1 MTGLGWL
8 LLGGSPR
15 IGAVL
20 PSVLI
25 AFAPYWLGFLVVLPY
40 TGPGVARI
48 VKVWHLLLLWQLLR
62 PALGVGSTAALA
74 VAAAAW
80 LAAEAIDV
88 AIERS
93 PIRLRERVFCL
104 VSGSPGLTGRDLMAS
119 AKMGEPR

>member
-1 MTGLGWL
+1 M
-8 LLGGSPR
+8 
-15 IGAVL
+15 L

-88 AIERS
+88 AIELVLRS
-93 PIRLRERVFCL
+93 GCVNGCSAWSAAR
-104 VSGSPGLTGRDLMAS
+104 RD
-119 AKMGEPR
+119 

>member
-1 MTGLGWL
+1 MLRA
-8 LLGGSPR
+8 S
-15 IGAVL
+15 AC
-20 PSVLI
+20 SVLVSTLT
-25 AFAPYWLGFLVVLPY
+25 F
-40 TGPGVARI
+40 GPASIVA
-48 VKVWHLLLLWQLLR
+48 HAGN
-62 PALGVGSTAALA
+62 PAARASRTARN
-74 VAAAAW
+74 AAW